1 MAPPKPLDI
10 QSKVDWTMSVLSIY
24 MSAAA
29 KEQFD
34 FLPGFR
40 LSGRVSRLIHL
51 CIFQSRTLHISCMDF
66 CNVSILKVKSVL
78 NCREHT

>member
-10 QSKVDWTMSVLSIY
+10 QSKVDWTMNVLSIY

-40 LSGRVSRLIHL
+40 LSGRVSRLIQL
-51 CIFQSRTLHISCMDF
+51 CIFQSRTLHIFCIDF
-66 CNVSILKVKSVL
+66 AMF
-78 NCREHT
+78 RY